1 MSEYRLIIGS
11 KNYSSWSLRG
21 WLSLRQAGVSF
32 EEVLVP
38 FHTEERGEL
47 IREHS
52 PSGLVP
58 VLLDGDLLINDS
70 LAIAEYLAERHP
82 EAGLW
87 PEDTTARAIARSAAA
102 EMHSGFGAL
111 RSALPM
117 NFRLVREGPAL
128 STEVQ
133 ADIERIETV
142 WRNCRDRFAE
152 DGPFLFGAF
161 CTADAM
167 YAPVVSRLRTYSVDV
182 AEDSRAYMD
191 AVWSHPWMIEW
202 GEAGAAEPA
211 IQKYDAI

>member
-1 MSEYRLIIGS
+1 MSGYKLIVGS

-21 WLSLRQAGVSF
+21 WLSMRQSGAPF
-32 EEVLVP
+32 EEIVVP
-38 FHTEERGEL
+38 FHTEKRGQL

-82 EAGLW
+82 PAGLW
-87 PEDTTARAIARSAAA
+87 PEDTTARAVARAVAA

-117 NFRLVREGPAL
+117 NFRLVRKGPTR
-128 STEVQ
+128 STDVD
-133 ADIERIETV
+133 ADVRRIEAI
-142 WRNCRDRFAE
+142 WRDSRSRFAQG
-152 DGPFLFGAF
+152 GPFLFGEF

-167 YAPVVSRLRTYSVDV
+167 YAPAVSRLRTYSVDV
-182 AEDSRAYMD
+182 AADSQAYMD
-191 AVWSHPWMIEW
+191 AVWAHPWMMEW
-202 GEAGAAEPA
+202 GEAAAAEPA
-211 IQKYDAI
+211 I

>member
-1 MSEYRLIIGS
+1 MNGYKLIVGS

-21 WLSLRQAGVSF
+21 WLSMRQSGATF
-32 EEVLVP
+32 EEIFIP

-47 IREHS
+47 IRKHS

-70 LAIAEYLAERHP
+70 LAIAEYLAEQHP
-82 EAGLW
+82 TAGLW
-87 PEDTTARAIARSAAA
+87 PDDPTARAVARAAAA

-117 NFRLVREGPAL
+117 NFRLVREGPERSA
-128 STEVQ
+128 EVN
-133 ADIERIETV
+133 ADVQRIEDV
-142 WRNCRDRFAE
+142 WRNCRSRFAQA
-152 DGPFLFGAF
+152 GPFLFGDF

-182 AEDSRAYMD
+182 AADSQAYME
-191 AVWSHPWMIEW
+191 AVWAHPWMAEW
-202 GEAGAAEPA
+202 GKAAATEPA
-211 IQKYDAI
+211 IEKYDAI